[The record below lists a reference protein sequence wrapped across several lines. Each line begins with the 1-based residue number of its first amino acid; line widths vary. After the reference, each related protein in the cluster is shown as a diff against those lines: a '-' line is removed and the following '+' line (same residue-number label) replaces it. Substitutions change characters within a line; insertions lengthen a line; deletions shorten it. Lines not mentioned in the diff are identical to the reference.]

1 MKIVLPII
9 ILNLTIFAG
18 EVDQY
23 LAWNQLPNDESHY
36 LNKLF
41 NTEIQAALDEI
52 NKNHNDCSCEEAAGK
67 ILKHF
72 GIGLNTRLEKQLKN
86 STEIDKY
93 PNDETHISERY
104 KNSIFRREL
113 PFKNLEQYQDYSLK
127 IQIDEIINIGGI
139 YIGLDKLTHFTASG
153 YLYYRIYNL
162 TLEQLE
168 SEEAAMQ
175 MAISMGIFGE
185 KNILGKIPSGVFS
198 YADLESNFQG
208 FQLALDLCNAG
219 PTHLKRSGRGWEL
232 EGVFDLRN
240 YVNPFWDESYN
251 PSYYYEN
258 QNLSLMPKSQAVLQ
272 NIPLYCLKFQSDR
285 IQGIFDYYDS
295 MAKPSYSVKYLK
307 QLIEKGELPDPSP
320 FYIRTIC
327 KE

>member
-1 MKIVLPII
+1 M
-9 ILNLTIFAG
+9 A
-18 EVDQY
+18 
-23 LAWNQLPNDESHY
+23 
-36 LNKLF
+36 
-41 NTEIQAALDEI
+41 
-52 NKNHNDCSCEEAAGK
+52 K

-175 MAISMGIFGE
+175 MAISMGKWFR
-185 KNILGKIPSGVFS
+185 KCPKMATFWPQMMLGT
-198 YADLESNFQG
+198 LTW
-208 FQLALDLCNAG
+208 
-219 PTHLKRSGRGWEL
+219 THRWPAKRAC
-232 EGVFDLRN
+232 V
-240 YVNPFWDESYN
+240 
-251 PSYYYEN
+251 
-258 QNLSLMPKSQAVLQ
+258 
-272 NIPLYCLKFQSDR
+272 
-285 IQGIFDYYDS
+285 
-295 MAKPSYSVKYLK
+295 
-307 QLIEKGELPDPSP
+307 
-320 FYIRTIC
+320 
-327 KE
+327 